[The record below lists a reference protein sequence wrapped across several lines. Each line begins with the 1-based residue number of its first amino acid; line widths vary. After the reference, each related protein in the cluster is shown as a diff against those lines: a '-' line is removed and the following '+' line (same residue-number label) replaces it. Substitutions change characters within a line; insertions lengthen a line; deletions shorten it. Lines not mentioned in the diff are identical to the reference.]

1 MARASSAGSVI
12 RDEPGRADILLGSS
26 LHCEAK
32 QKNEQENQTFFHDC
46 NTFNC
51 QSMFTTSL
59 SQLFYCRFLAK
70 NKSLGTT
77 RQ

>member
-12 RDEPGRADILLGSS
+12 RDEPGRADILLGNS

-46 NTFNC
+46 LTVKVC
-51 QSMFTTSL
+51 L
-59 SQLFYCRFLAK
+59 QLACLNVFIAAF
-70 NKSLGTT
+70 
-77 RQ
+77 